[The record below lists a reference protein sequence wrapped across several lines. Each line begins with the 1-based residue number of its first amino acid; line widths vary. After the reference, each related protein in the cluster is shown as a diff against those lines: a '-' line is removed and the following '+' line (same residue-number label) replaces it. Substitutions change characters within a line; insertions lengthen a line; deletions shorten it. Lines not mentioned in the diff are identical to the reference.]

1 MQANWQSQ
9 ELRETIEKTWEHK
22 HCKDIGWMRLTNK
35 CCNGFSS
42 MESSCSN
49 TNDTSDGKEWTNNNT
64 KVSCECTHEDAI
76 DNSWNLSSNTLVN
89 WGHEKMVMKDIQTT
103 IPTVKG
109 SIHRFGSILSWLFF
123 FLSYTLKH
131 SQKRNKKIISG
142 FGGETILQKRQKRFW
157 WWNNESVITS
167 TRKSVHTKR
176 DLKHNRLRFTVLLD
190 DDEQSQTKQAFPPIK
205 GRVLKV

>member
-22 HCKDIGWMRLTNK
+22 HCKVIGWMRLTNK

-76 DNSWNLSSNTLVN
+76 DNSWNLSSNTFVN
-89 WGHEKMVMKDIQTT
+89 WGHEKWLWKIYKPQSQQWKEAYIV
-103 IPTVKG
+103 
-109 SIHRFGSILSWLFF
+109 LEASWVGCFSF
-123 FLSYTLKH
+123 FLTHWNTHKNET
-131 SQKRNKKIISG
+131 KRL
-142 FGGETILQKRQKRFW
+142 FQVLEEKRFSKNDRNDSDDETMKVLSHQHEKACTPKEI
-157 WWNNESVITS
+157 WNTIVYDSQCYLMMTNNH
-167 TRKSVHTKR
+167 KQ
-176 DLKHNRLRFTVLLD
+176 NRLSR
-190 DDEQSQTKQAFPPIK
+190 QSK
-205 GRVLKV
+205 GES